1 MVPRNVLYP
10 TTDILSTTSDFKSI
24 IFGNT
29 TQLKEG
35 ILVFWRSQTTEPFS
49 GTVFF
54 LPQCAHKNLKAIET
68 YSSVFI
74 LATCC
79 WSTKRAV
86 FWVQCPVH

>member
-49 GTVFF
+49 GTVVFF
-54 LPQCAHKNLKAIET
+54 TTVCT
-68 YSSVFI
+68 
-74 LATCC
+74 
-79 WSTKRAV
+79 
-86 FWVQCPVH
+86 